1 LEWAAEIEGFE
12 RCSGS
17 RTITDWSKKMKV
29 SDLFSAEMEPPLND
43 WLSRFASPTDL
54 FAGLHQL
61 FANLS
66 SQNIQGT
73 IEDGASIIG
82 PVHIG
87 IGSIVRTQAI
97 VRGPAIVGSETI
109 VNSHAEIQPGCFL
122 GSKCVIGHSC
132 SIIESMLMNNAVVW
146 PGAFVRNSIIGFG
159 GVVGPGAVLGAVRL
173 ESSKRQAPISGELGV
188 MLGDYSAVGANST
201 LKPGTVLGAG
211 VVLGDGIVEEGL
223 HLSG

>member
-1 LEWAAEIEGFE
+1 MDLPRQKAFNV
-12 RCSGS
+12 CSGF
-17 RTITDWSKKMKV
+17 TAGADLGKEMKV
-29 SDLFSAEMEPPLND
+29 SDLFSKEMEPPLNE
-43 WLSRFASPTDL
+43 WLSRFTSPTDL

-87 IGSIVRTQAI
+87 IGSVVRTQAI

-122 GSKCVIGHSC
+122 GSNCVIGHGC
-132 SIIESMLMNNAVVW
+132 SIIESMLMNNTVVW
-146 PGAFVRNSIIGFG
+146 PGAFVRNSVIGFG

-173 ESSKRQAPISGELGV
+173 ESSKKQSPISRELGV
-188 MLGDYSAVGANST
+188 VLGDCAAVGANSI
-201 LKPGTVLGAG
+201 LKPGAVLGAG
-211 VVLGDGIVEEGL
+211 VILGDGLVEEGL
-223 HLSG
+223 VSG